1 MNWRAIIA
9 LAVSVTCGASASEP
23 MYFPVAAT
31 QKMPADRRFALWG
44 STKPVPA
51 SAESPLLEGVDF
63 VVVKRR
69 EPEEDGY
76 NWLHGAAIVRHKGAL
91 YASFGHN
98 QGSENTASEVANGC
112 MSNDCGKTWGGVFTI
127 DDGDEPNLAVSHGVF
142 ISHDGTLWAFHGA
155 FYDRMKEIHTRAYV
169 LDEQTGEW
177 KPQGVVAQDG
187 FWPMQEPQRMGDGNW
202 IMAGISVANGLG
214 GPDDPAAVAISH
226 GNDLTQWDVVR
237 IPKPQHTIMWGES
250 TVIVE
255 RGTGFR
261 PAGSDRSKA
270 GKMPAPRIV
279 CIARYRNPI
288 ALAAMSEDYGRTWTE
303 TRESNL
309 PMAASKPYAGVLST
323 GQRYL
328 VCTTTADSGNRRSP
342 LTIAISRAGEK
353 LFSKIYRIRDAVHDG
368 PGESTPV
375 ARLSYPYA
383 AEYDGK
389 LYVIYSNDGGR
400 GGNRNSCEL
409 AIIPIQKLK
418 AN

>member
-1 MNWRAIIA
+1 
-9 LAVSVTCGASASEP
+9 
-23 MYFPVAAT
+23 MYSPVAAT
-31 QKMPADRRFALWG
+31 QEMPADRRFALWD
-44 STKPVPA
+44 STKRVPS
-51 SAESPLLEGVDF
+51 SAEAPLLEGVDF

-69 EPEEDGY
+69 EPEVDGY
-76 NWLHGAAIVRHKGAL
+76 NWLHGAAIVRHKGVL

-112 MSNDCGKTWGGVFTI
+112 KSTDGGKTWREVFTI

-142 ISHDGTLWAFHGA
+142 LSHDGTLWAFHGA
-155 FYDRMKEIHTRAYV
+155 FYDRMKKIHTRAYV
-169 LDEQTGEW
+169 LDEPTGEW
-177 KPQGVVAQDG
+177 KPRGVVAQDG

-214 GPDDPAAVAISH
+214 GPDDPAAVAIGH
-226 GNDLTQWDVVR
+226 GDDLTQWDVVR
-237 IPKPQHTIMWGES
+237 IPKPQHMIMWGES

-255 RGTGFR
+255 RGAGFR
-261 PAGSDRSKA
+261 SAAADKTPAQ
-270 GKMPAPRIV
+270 RIV
-279 CIARYRNPI
+279 CIARYRNPV

-303 TRESNL
+303 TSESNL

-342 LTIAISRAGEK
+342 LTIAVSRAGEK

-383 AEYDGK
+383 AEYDGN

-400 GGNRNSCEL
+400 GGNRNSSEL
-409 AIIPIQKLK
+409 AIVPVGKLS
-418 AN
+418 AD